1 MVFGFG
7 TFSDTS
13 QGRTFIL
20 KAYLRIA
27 TLTVSRTA
35 PRNRHALMVLGF
47 LTRTARHGNALAIRA
62 FLCITALSIGRT
74 ATRNR
79 HALMVLGF
87 LTRTARHGYALVART
102 SLCTAAL
109 AVSRTAARNRLAFMV
124 FDGLT
129 SATRHGNT
137 LVARTSL
144 RTAALAVIRTT
155 SRNRHALVV
164 LGCLASTA
172 RNGNALVARTSFRT
186 AALAVSRAT
195 SRNRHALVVLGCLAS
210 TARHGNALVVRT
222 SLRRTTIGIFGT
234 IAGDFFTLGTAA
246 GSRLAQRRSVRTPC
260 RRSAVSRRAI
270 FFNAFVLRIAPA
282 VARRTRRRNTASVH
296 RFITRFASRASR
308 CGTRRAVFELSG
320 TRFARCSVRIEPAL
334 TGVAAVATVSP
345 AQTGRT
351 IRRSADASAGRRKR
365 TARFTAAFA
374 VSDLPVRTRRTRR
387 VVRARFA

>member
-1 MVFGFG
+1 
-7 TFSDTS
+7 
-13 QGRTFIL
+13 
-20 KAYLRIA
+20 
-27 TLTVSRTA
+27 
-35 PRNRHALMVLGF
+35 
-47 LTRTARHGNALAIRA
+47 
-62 FLCITALSIGRT
+62 
-74 ATRNR
+74 
-79 HALMVLGF
+79 
-87 LTRTARHGYALVART
+87 
-102 SLCTAAL
+102 
-109 AVSRTAARNRLAFMV
+109 MV

-144 RTAALAVIRTT
+144 RTTALAVIRTT

-172 RNGNALVARTSFRT
+172 RHGDALVARTSLRT
-186 AALAVSRAT
+186 AALAIIRTAT
-195 SRNRHALVVLGCLAS
+195 RNRHALVVLGCLAS
-210 TARHGNALVVRT
+210 TARHGNALVARTSFRTAALAVSRTAARNRLAFVVLGCLASTARHGDALVART
-222 SLRRTTIGIFGT
+222 SLRRTTISVFGT

>member
-1 MVFGFG
+1 
-7 TFSDTS
+7 
-13 QGRTFIL
+13 
-20 KAYLRIA
+20 
-27 TLTVSRTA
+27 
-35 PRNRHALMVLGF
+35 MVLGF
-47 LTRTARHGNALAIRA
+47 LTRTARHGYALVARA

-79 HALMVLGF
+79 HALVVLGC
-87 LTRTARHGYALVART
+87 LASTA
-102 SLCTAAL
+102 
-109 AVSRTAARNRLAFMV
+109 
-124 FDGLT
+124 
-129 SATRHGNT
+129 RHGNT

-172 RNGNALVARTSFRT
+172 RHGFAFVVRTASLRTGAIVVRRTATQNRHALVVLGCLARTARNGNALVARTSFRT
-186 AALAVSRAT
+186 AALTVSRTAA
-195 SRNRHALVVLGCLAS
+195 RNRHALVVLGCLAS

-222 SLRRTTIGIFGT
+222 SLRRTTISVFGT

-308 CGTRRAVFELSG
+308 CGTRRAVLELSG

>member
-1 MVFGFG
+1 MILHFG
-7 TFSDTS
+7 TGAHAC
-13 QGRTFIL
+13 QGLALIQQ
-20 KAYLRIA
+20 ASLRIA
-27 TLTVSRTA
+27 ALTIGRTA

-47 LTRTARHGNALAIRA
+47 LTRTARHGYALAIRT

-74 ATRNR
+74 APRNR

-124 FDGLT
+124 FDGLA
-129 SATRHGNT
+129 SAARHGNT

-172 RNGNALVARTSFRT
+172 RHGNALVARTS
-186 AALAVSRAT
+186 
-195 SRNRHALVVLGCLAS
+195 
-210 TARHGNALVVRT
+210 
-222 SLRRTTIGIFGT
+222 LRRTTISVFGT

-260 RRSAVSRRAI
+260 RRCAVSRRAI

-374 VSDLPVRTRRTRR
+374 VSDLSVRTRRTRR